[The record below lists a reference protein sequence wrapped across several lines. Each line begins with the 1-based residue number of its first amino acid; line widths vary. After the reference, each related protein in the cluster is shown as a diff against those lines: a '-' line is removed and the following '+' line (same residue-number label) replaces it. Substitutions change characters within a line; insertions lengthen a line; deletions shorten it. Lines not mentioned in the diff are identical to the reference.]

1 MIGSKPSIGG
11 SVIRLKEG
19 LGVKSDAELARVLGI
34 PASTVA
40 NWKSRGSAPVAVC
53 LKAAADNNISLDW
66 LIFGEEFPRL
76 DAREIGMTAAVFGG
90 VVLVGDDGEV
100 LTFQEI
106 GERFALCLN
115 LIGQAVSN
123 RASIEARRHAFDVLM
138 GMLKEHQA
146 RSETRGEKSL
156 PERMAGIEE
165 TDASADQA
173 TDAGAWAAATE
184 AEREQAMERLAAA
197 ERSNALADEG
207 RPRAEADAIAGREA
221 GVSASAVGAWRGGI
235 RGIANPEARKE
246 ALLDRPRTGRPT
258 SLDASM
264 QKTLEDLAMRRGR
277 HLTAED
283 ARQALVQRHGK
294 APNVSTIRRWLKR
307 RQDDYK
313 DSTPDPGRPLPP
325 GVEAL
330 GGLDQ
335 AEAPRAGD
343 ETDLIDRIIDLAKTA
358 ISPLGIELG
367 HEDYERLV
375 AAIREL
381 FNEMDD
387 EEPEDGA
394 ARAADRVA

>member
-1 MIGSKPSIGG
+1 
-11 SVIRLKEG
+11 
-19 LGVKSDAELARVLGI
+19 
-34 PASTVA
+34 
-40 NWKSRGSAPVAVC
+40 
-53 LKAAADNNISLDW
+53 
-66 LIFGEEFPRL
+66 
-76 DAREIGMTAAVFGG
+76 
-90 VVLVGDDGEV
+90 
-100 LTFQEI
+100 
-106 GERFALCLN
+106 
-115 LIGQAVSN
+115 
-123 RASIEARRHAFDVLM
+123 
-138 GMLKEHQA
+138 
-146 RSETRGEKSL
+146 
-156 PERMAGIEE
+156 
-165 TDASADQA
+165 
-173 TDAGAWAAATE
+173 
-184 AEREQAMERLAAA
+184 
-197 ERSNALADEG
+197 
-207 RPRAEADAIAGREA
+207 
-221 GVSASAVGAWRGGI
+221 
-235 RGIANPEARKE
+235 
-246 ALLDRPRTGRPT
+246 
-258 SLDASM
+258 M

-387 EEPEDGA
+387 EEPEDRCRTRRRSGGLTTSCLRA
-394 ARAADRVA
+394 SAGVVTRPAPSFARLTLPGRQQSGGKFAPTNSG